1 MAILITNLE
10 DCLEDISDDEMQ
22 QLSGGISISCE
33 ASLLEASGT
42 DTGSILTDIAV
53 GAGNLLSSLGGRFAL
68 AATYVH
74 GSTSD

>member
-1 MAILITNLE
+1 MTILITNLE

-22 QLSGGISISCE
+22 QLSGGISISFE
-33 ASLLEASGT
+33 PSLLEAI
-42 DTGSILTDIAV
+42 DRKRDSILKDTAV
-53 GAGNLLSSLGGRFAL
+53 GAGYLLSSLGQRFAL